1 MKSLLRSN
9 RPNRAFFS
17 STILLPVKR
26 IFGNCIENLLSHWS
40 PLYMKIITPRVHR
53 FTESYFIRSHIKRF
67 FFFRFFSK
75 WRRRRRTQ
83 YGYYWWIVLI
93 LVAFLKILWTNVK
106 NLISRLIVKFQRGW
120 SLFKSYW
127 SEKSGLLNYK
137 YILHNSFCCSNFIL
151 LWWEIWSFNFFS
163 LV

>member
-1 MKSLLRSN
+1 MRSLLRSN

-17 STILLPVKR
+17 STVKR

-67 FFFRFFSK
+67 FFFRF
-75 WRRRRRTQ
+75 

-93 LVAFLKILWTNVK
+93 LVTFLKILWTNVK

-137 YILHNSFCCSNFIL
+137 YILHNSFCCSNSVL
-151 LWWEIWSFNFFS
+151 LWWEIWSFKFFFS

>member
-1 MKSLLRSN
+1 MVIVLKIFWVIDPLCIWRSLLLE
-9 RPNRAFFS
+9 F
-17 STILLPVKR
+17 ID
-26 IFGNCIENLLSHWS
+26 LLSHTLFGHTS
-40 PLYMKIITPRVHR
+40 KD
-53 FTESYFIRSHIKRF
+53 